1 MDLNLKNLLPDASFL
16 LIAEGTAA
24 QVVMTIGVTCRG
36 PLISPCQYGLLAK
49 ETNHTD
55 DGGLYA

>member
-1 MDLNLKNLLPDASFL
+1 MGPNLKNLLPDASFL
-16 LIAEGTAA
+16 FIADGTAA
-24 QVVMTIGVTCRG
+24 QVVMTIDVTCKG
-36 PLISPCQYGLLAK
+36 PLISPCQYGLLAV